1 MSLSAEEKRRFLKAL
16 EEDQE
21 FRYAVAGL
29 LGLGEVLAELKR
41 LREDFNR
48 FVEENQRRWEE
59 NNRRWEENEKRW
71 EENWRRWEE
80 NEKRWEENLRR
91 WEENERRWEEE
102 RRRWETW
109 FDTWKKFLED
119 YERRW
124 KENERRWEEN
134 EKRWE
139 EEQKRWEA
147 WYETW
152 KRFLEENERRWE
164 ENWKRWEDANRR
176 FSRIEETLGAMAES
190 QYSRYVW
197 DDLKEEIKVRGEA
210 VIRRVRNAKVDNV
223 DVDLLVETDR
233 RVYIVE
239 VKIRPRIEDVGALL
253 AKADVVKAALG
264 KETVPI
270 LTGTWI
276 GDDVEKYARG
286 KGVLIY
292 SY

>member
-29 LGLGEVLAELKR
+29 LGLGEVLNELRR
-41 LREDFNR
+41 LREDFNKY
-48 FVEENQRRWEE
+48 VEKSERRWRQNE
-59 NNRRWEENEKRW
+59 RRWKENEKRW
-71 EENWRRWEE
+71 KE
-80 NEKRWEENLRR
+80 
-91 WEENERRWEEE
+91 
-102 RRRWETW
+102 W

-124 KENERRWEEN
+124 QENERRWEE
-134 EKRWE
+134 ERKRWE
-139 EEQKRWEA
+139 TWYEA
-147 WYETW
+147 WKE
-152 KRFLEENERRWE
+152 FLEDYKR
-164 ENWKRWEDANRR
+164 RWEDANRR
-176 FSRIEETLGAMAES
+176 FSRIEETLGAVAES
-190 QYSRYVW
+190 QYTRYVW
-197 DDLKEEIKVRGEA
+197 EDLKEEIKARGEL

-233 RVYIVE
+233 RVYVVE
-239 VKIRPRIEDVGALL
+239 VKIRPKIDDVGALL
-253 AKADVVKAALG
+253 AKAEVVKAALG
-264 KETVPI
+264 KEAVPI

-286 KGVLIY
+286 KGVLVF